1 MHSGRTMDFHK
12 IQIASLNGETA
23 SIDVQGARVLLTVDN
38 GVQLNLSESEAW
50 ALSLQLKLACRRAA
64 KASWFTS
71 GQDDEPSGGPP

>member
-1 MHSGRTMDFHK
+1 MKGRTMDFHK
-12 IQIASLNGETA
+12 VQIASLSGETMTA

-64 KASWFTS
+64 KDPPEVS
-71 GQDDEPSGGPP
+71 G